1 MNQNGPQNGPV
12 THTAPPPPPPQ
23 QPPAPAQQNATSAVV
38 PGQEGGN
45 LTTAML
51 AAAAPEQQKQM
62 LGERLFP
69 QVQRLQP
76 ELAGKITG
84 ELAASELS
92 SHTPVAGFASCV
104 YILSLMTQCRRR
116 HCGWDLS
123 IGIGQEMLVAACQLM
138 MSSGKVC

>member
-1 MNQNGPQNGPV
+1 MLSASPDMVSLQGGRGRGPLQGARGPRGPHVGHNGPQNGPV
-12 THTAPPPPPPQ
+12 THQAPPPPPPQ
-23 QPPAPAQQNATSAVV
+23 QPPAPAQQSATSAVV

-84 ELAASELS
+84 EPICLA
-92 SHTPVAGFASCV
+92 P
-104 YILSLMTQCRRR
+104 SL
-116 HCGWDLS
+116 
-123 IGIGQEMLVAACQLM
+123 A
-138 MSSGKVC
+138 

>member
-1 MNQNGPQNGPV
+1 M
-12 THTAPPPPPPQ
+12 
-23 QPPAPAQQNATSAVV
+23 V

-84 ELAASELS
+84 EHILLSFLCLPSPLQVIAGADSES
-92 SHTPVAGFASCV
+92 SATFLFP
-104 YILSLMTQCRRR
+104 LSL
-116 HCGWDLS
+116 
-123 IGIGQEMLVAACQLM
+123 
-138 MSSGKVC
+138 

>member
-1 MNQNGPQNGPV
+1 MQGGRGPRGPHMGRNGPQNGPV
-12 THTAPPPPPPQ
+12 SHQAPPPPPPQ
-23 QPPAPAQQNATSAVV
+23 HPPASAQQSATSAVV

-84 ELAASELS
+84 EQ
-92 SHTPVAGFASCV
+92 TFTC
-104 YILSLMTQCRRR
+104 
-116 HCGWDLS
+116 
-123 IGIGQEMLVAACQLM
+123 LV
-138 MSSGKVC
+138 S

>member
-1 MNQNGPQNGPV
+1 MALQGGRGRGPMQGGRGPRGPHANHNGPQQQNGPV
-12 THTAPPPPPPQ
+12 SHNAPPPPPPQ
-23 QPPAPAQQNATSAVV
+23 QPPAPAQQSATSAVV

-84 ELAASELS
+84 ELPLL
-92 SHTPVAGFASCV
+92 PC
-104 YILSLMTQCRRR
+104 LR
-116 HCGWDLS
+116 
-123 IGIGQEMLVAACQLM
+123 
-138 MSSGKVC
+138 